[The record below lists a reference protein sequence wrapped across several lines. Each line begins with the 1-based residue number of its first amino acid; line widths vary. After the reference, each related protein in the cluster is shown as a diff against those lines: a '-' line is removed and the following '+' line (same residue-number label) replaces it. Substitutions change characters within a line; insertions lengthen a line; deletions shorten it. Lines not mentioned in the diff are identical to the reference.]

1 MRVKDK
7 NKTIAIYNA
16 VMFLVEKE
24 GFGGLTMSK
33 IAKQAKLATGTLYI
47 YFESKELLI
56 NALYLELQ
64 ENAASRFLANFD
76 KTAPFKNKIK
86 GIWINYF
93 NHRIEFHKESV
104 FLEQYYRSPY
114 ISEEQRRI
122 AHDLKKPIINLL
134 KEGQKE
140 GEVKSNIDAALLF
153 YSMLGFIREIAA
165 EHFLGTYTISDQTI
179 EEAFE
184 LSWNG
189 IKK

>member
-1 MRVKDK
+1 
-7 NKTIAIYNA
+7 
-16 VMFLVEKE
+16 MFLVEKE

>member
-1 MRVKDK
+1 MRIKDK
-7 NKTIAIYNA
+7 NKIISIYKA

-64 ENAASRFLANFD
+64 ENAAARFLANFD
-76 KTAPFKNKIK
+76 ESAPFKEKIK

-93 NHRIEFHKESV
+93 NHRIEYHQESI

-114 ISEEQRRI
+114 ISEEQRKI
-122 AHDLKKPIINLL
+122 AHDLKVPIIELL
-134 KEGQKE
+134 EKGQKE
-140 GEVKSNIDAALLF
+140 GSVKSGIDAALLF

-165 EHFLGTYTISDQTI
+165 EHFLGTYRITEQTTKD
-179 EEAFE
+179 AFE
-184 LSWNG
+184 LSWEG
-189 IKK
+189 IKS